1 MPEPWIYELL
11 VSTSYTLARMVAAYL
26 LSLLIAILIGITM
39 AVNRKAEVILNPLID
54 VLQSIPILGFF
65 PAALL
70 VLIRILPPGVGAE
83 VASIFLI
90 ATSMV
95 WNMIYGVYTS
105 IKSLDQGVIDVAK
118 IYKIGV
124 LAKLVTIY
132 LPASK
137 NAIAT
142 NSLISWAGGWFFV
155 TAAEIISLGNEEYRL
170 RGLGSYIVEA
180 SARGDQAALYAGV
193 GILILMIM
201 ITYLLIWNPM
211 ISLRGEAYTIT
222 QPSIKILYKLLSPR
236 FSALSGRLS
245 TGIYRIDAAL
255 SPTHR
260 ARRYIS
266 LSAVIAIF
274 ASIITL
280 LTQGSLRDISI
291 KGTGT
296 SEPLFQ
302 AMAMDMANR
311 SLEAVY
317 SIAVSFVRVVAAL
330 LFGLLVTISLAYLYI
345 VNQRSIYFLLF
356 IGEILSSIPATV
368 WWPLLADAVKNGLSP
383 NVVSMIIIIQGSFWY
398 LFFNL
403 FFYGVPSFRRQL
415 IELAEVYNIKGGL
428 YVSKI
433 FLPALYP
440 SIAAGLISAS
450 GGAWNSV
457 IVAEYIDIGD
467 LKVDL
472 GGIGSLISRSAA
484 GGDVISLTT
493 YVLYMALFVV
503 ILNRTLWERLLFR
516 RIKRRYAI

>member
-1 MPEPWIYELL
+1 MLEPWIYELF

-70 VLIRILPPGVGAE
+70 ILIRILPSGVGAE
-83 VASIFLI
+83 VASVFLI
-90 ATSMV
+90 VTSMV

-105 IKSLDQGVIDVAK
+105 IKSLDRGIMDVAK
-118 IYKIGV
+118 IYKMGV

-155 TAAEIISLGNEEYRL
+155 TAAEIISLGSEEYRL

-222 QPSIKILYKLLSPR
+222 QPSIKILYRLLSPR
-236 FSALSGRLS
+236 FSALSVRLS

-266 LSAVIAIF
+266 LSAIIAIF
-274 ASIITL
+274 ASIIML
-280 LTQGSLRDISI
+280 LTLGSLRDISI
-291 KGTGT
+291 KG
-296 SEPLFQ
+296 S
-302 AMAMDMANR
+302 
-311 SLEAVY
+311 
-317 SIAVSFVRVVAAL
+317 
-330 LFGLLVTISLAYLYI
+330 
-345 VNQRSIYFLLF
+345 
-356 IGEILSSIPATV
+356 
-368 WWPLLADAVKNGLSP
+368 
-383 NVVSMIIIIQGSFWY
+383 WY
-398 LFFNL
+398 L
-403 FFYGVPSFRRQL
+403 
-415 IELAEVYNIKGGL
+415 
-428 YVSKI
+428 
-433 FLPALYP
+433 
-440 SIAAGLISAS
+440 
-450 GGAWNSV
+450 
-457 IVAEYIDIGD
+457 
-467 LKVDL
+467 
-472 GGIGSLISRSAA
+472 
-484 GGDVISLTT
+484 
-493 YVLYMALFVV
+493 
-503 ILNRTLWERLLFR
+503 
-516 RIKRRYAI
+516 